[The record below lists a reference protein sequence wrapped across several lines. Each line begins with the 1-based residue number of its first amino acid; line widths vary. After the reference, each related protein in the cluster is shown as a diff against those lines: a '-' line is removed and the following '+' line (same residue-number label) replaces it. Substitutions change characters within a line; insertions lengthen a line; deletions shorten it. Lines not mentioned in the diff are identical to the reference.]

1 MGTAICYN
9 WKFGRCANVNA
20 LMKDGELTGVG
31 KNFKIWSKK
40 QVVPEHAYFLVLT
53 AVFGVQSMR
62 KLHCLHCPLN
72 DTQGYIN
79 NPHTDFERSA
89 NLGD

>member
-53 AVFGVQSMR
+53 AVFWGTIDA
-62 KLHCLHCPLN
+62 KITLLAL
-72 DTQGYIN
+72 
-79 NPHTDFERSA
+79 SA
-89 NLGD
+89 Q